1 MEYIVIVSGLL
12 LVYVYC
18 GYLHVLKLI
27 CRFVRNETQY
37 VYSADYLPSIDIIV
51 AAHNEAAVIKQRIE
65 NILSCDYPVD
75 LLKVV
80 IASDRS
86 TDETDHIVD
95 SYPDPRVLLVRC
107 STGAGKSD
115 AQNEALEHV
124 EAEVVLFTDA
134 ESVFR
139 RDFLRELTQ
148 PFSDASVG
156 VVGGKMIFTSGADTG
171 VEQAQGYYW
180 QYELKVRECESQ
192 LGILAKASG
201 SCLAVRRSVI
211 RPIPSD
217 VGEDCVVPLDAALQ
231 GYKIIH
237 AEKAIA
243 YDRMDSTVTSEFNS
257 RVRMT
262 LRNWTGTWRRAELLN
277 CFKHPG
283 IAFSLWSHKILRWM
297 SPFFVIIASVGTT
310 MLASDSV
317 FWTIAAFCMALF
329 YLAGIVG
336 WMSVKFGFRLPL
348 VRTIF
353 SFLLANAGF
362 MVGVIKALA
371 KKKVIAYR

>member
-1 MEYIVIVSGLL
+1 MEYIVIFSGLV

-18 GYLHVLKLI
+18 GYLYVLKLI
-27 CRFVRNETQY
+27 CRFARNQTQY
-37 VYSADYLPSIDIIV
+37 ADPADYLPSIDIIV

-65 NILSCDYPVD
+65 NILSCDYPAH

-115 AQNEALEHV
+115 AQNQALEHV
-124 EAEVVLFTDA
+124 EAEIVLFTDA
-134 ESVFR
+134 DSAFTKS
-139 RDFLRELTQ
+139 FLREMTW
-148 PFSDASVG
+148 PFSDFSVG
-156 VVGGKMIFTSGADTG
+156 VVGGKMIFMSEVDTG

-180 QYELKVRECESQ
+180 EYELKVRECESQ

-217 VGEDCVVPLDAALQ
+217 VGEDCIVPLDAALQ
-231 GYKIIH
+231 GYKVVH
-237 AEKAIA
+237 ADKAIA
-243 YDRMDSTVTSEFNS
+243 YDRMDSTVNSEFTS

-262 LRNWTGTWRRAELLN
+262 LRNWTGTWRRSELLN
-277 CFKHPG
+277 VVKHPG
-283 IAFSLWSHKILRWM
+283 YAFSLWSHKILRWL
-297 SPFFVIIASVGTT
+297 SPFFLIIASIGTAL
-310 MLASDSV
+310 LAKESAFWAVATV
-317 FWTIAAFCMALF
+317 FMMLF
-329 YLAGIVG
+329 YLAGVLG
-336 WMSVKFGFRLPL
+336 WLSVRASFRLPL

-362 MVGVIKALA
+362 MVGVSKALA
-371 KKKVIAYR
+371 KKKIIAYR